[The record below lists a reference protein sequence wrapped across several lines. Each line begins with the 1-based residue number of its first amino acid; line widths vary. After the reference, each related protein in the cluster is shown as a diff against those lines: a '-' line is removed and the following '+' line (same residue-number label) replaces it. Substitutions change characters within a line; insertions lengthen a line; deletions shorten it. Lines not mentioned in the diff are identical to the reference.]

1 MSTMARQTLEMTCY
15 YALTGS
21 VVLFKPTANAVTH
34 NNASQP
40 EHHTRSSVHMSDCKA
55 HKRLYNR
62 KQCAQS
68 IPCVCV
74 CVTLASNIHGAKH
87 WAHSG
92 LPHAHAL
99 QQLTIIISYDSYTSF
114 PLIFA
119 AGTSWVGTIV
129 LNHSGLS
136 CRLISTVS

>member
-74 CVTLASNIHGAKH
+74 CDFGQQYTWCKALGTQWIASCTCSAAAYHHNI
-87 WAHSG
+87 
-92 LPHAHAL
+92 
-99 QQLTIIISYDSYTSF
+99 
-114 PLIFA
+114 
-119 AGTSWVGTIV
+119 V
-129 LNHSGLS
+129 
-136 CRLISTVS
+136 